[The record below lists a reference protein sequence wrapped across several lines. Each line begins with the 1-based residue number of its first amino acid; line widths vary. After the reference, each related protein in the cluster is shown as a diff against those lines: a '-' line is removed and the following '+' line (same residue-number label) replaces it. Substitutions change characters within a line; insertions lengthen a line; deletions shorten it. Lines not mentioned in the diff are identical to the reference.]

1 MTTYSVDVTVEE
13 MLAALNN
20 AIDRR
25 GLETFAE
32 LNDGLQLEVEATID
46 EDLFHDRAG
55 ALGYVHEDDVMD
67 GYSPEARD
75 LEDGLRSLIQGDR
88 STAVTLLQ
96 RAFSEWPDAMR
107 VVEDV
112 LMARTVHDR
121 RQGALAL
128 AA

>member
-46 EDLFHDRAG
+46 EDLFYDRASD
-55 ALGYVHEDDVMD
+55 LGYVHEDEIMD

-88 STAVTLLQ
+88 GTAVTLLQ

-112 LMARTVHDR
+112 LLARTVHDR

>member
-46 EDLFHDRAG
+46 DDVFHDRAVD
-55 ALGYVHEDDVMD
+55 LRYVHEDKIMD
-67 GYSPEARD
+67 RYSPEARD

-112 LMARTVHDR
+112 LLARTVHDR

>member
-1 MTTYSVDVTVEE
+1 MSTHTVDVTVEE

-46 EDLFHDRAG
+46 DDVFHDRAVD
-55 ALGYVHEDDVMD
+55 LRYVHEDQIMD

-88 STAVTLLQ
+88 GMAVTLLQ

-112 LMARTVHDR
+112 LLARTVHDR

>member
-1 MTTYSVDVTVEE
+1 MTTYTVDVTVEE
-13 MLAALNN
+13 MLAVLNN

-32 LNDGLQLEVEATID
+32 LNPNLELEVDATID

-75 LEDGLRSLIQGDR
+75 LEDALRSLIQGDR
-88 STAVTLLQ
+88 VTAVTLLQ
-96 RAFSEWPDAMR
+96 RAFSEWPDAVR

-112 LMARTVHDR
+112 LLARTAHDR